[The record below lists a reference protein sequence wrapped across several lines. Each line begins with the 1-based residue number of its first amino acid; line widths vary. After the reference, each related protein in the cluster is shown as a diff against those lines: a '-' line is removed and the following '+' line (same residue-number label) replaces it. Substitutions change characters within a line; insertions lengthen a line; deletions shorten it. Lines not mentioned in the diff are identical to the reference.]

1 MSSGKPPARRDG
13 PRPAG
18 GKSPAKREG
27 DRGGFRAKDAGIAG
41 GGGGRAIMGKEGAG
55 MRKFSRRKFCRF
67 SADKVEFIDYKNYR
81 LLREMVTERGKI
93 KPRGQTGT
101 NARFQRMLSKA
112 IKRARQM
119 ALLSPTKV

>member
-1 MSSGKPPARRDG
+1 MSSGRPPARRDG

-18 GKSPAKREG
+18 GKPPARREG
-27 DRGGFRAKDAGIAG
+27 DRGGYRPGGSGAG
-41 GGGGRAIMGKEGAG
+41 GGRPMMGKEGGG

>member
-1 MSSGKPPARRDG
+1 MSSGRPPARRDG

-18 GKSPAKREG
+18 GRPPARRDG
-27 DRGGFRAKDAGIAG
+27 DRGGFRPRD
-41 GGGGRAIMGKEGAG
+41 GGGGRPMMGKEGGG

>member
-1 MSSGKPPARRDG
+1 MTESPKTPPPRREGGRPPHRRDG
-13 PRPAG
+13 DRGPRRDMRSDGG
-18 GKSPAKREG
+18 GK
-27 DRGGFRAKDAGIAG
+27 GGYAGKDSG
-41 GGGGRAIMGKEGAG
+41 G

-101 NARFQRMLSKA
+101 NAKFQRMLSKA

-119 ALLSPTKV
+119 ALISSTKV

>member
-1 MSSGKPPARRDG
+1 MSSGRPPARRDG

-18 GKSPAKREG
+18 GRPPLRREGG
-27 DRGGFRAKDAGIAG
+27 DRGGYRPRDGAG
-41 GGGGRAIMGKEGAG
+41 GGRPMMGKEGGGG